1 MKWRFRSVCGGLP
14 LACVAINLSLCAA
27 IARESKDVP
36 MPPPRPASVEMIIEH
51 VSPETNKS
59 TKVYRRLG
67 AQPFVYFSGLAIDA
81 DGAPNAYHPD
91 DKHGIDALEHAG
103 SPGNWWALAL
113 DEERRPVV
121 QSQGEY
127 SGFYVSMTWLSREDD
142 LYSQFDPEYWLDARK
157 VRYIAIPETVFKAGS
172 AEKGDLAYVFNLAN
186 GKSSYAIIGDWGT
199 ENTLGEGSIALA
211 EALGV
216 DGNPREGGQD
226 NRIAYVVFPGSH
238 VRPRWPRQT
247 DDMSRQADKLL
258 HDFGGRDA
266 VQALHVTTSTHAD
279 K

>member
-1 MKWRFRSVCGGLP
+1 MTSRLSSVCGVFA
-14 LACVAINLSLCAA
+14 LASVTLGVSFGPVNS
-27 IARESKDVP
+27 RESKDVP
-36 MPPPRPASVEMIIEH
+36 LPPVRPAAVEMIVEH
-51 VSPETNKS
+51 VSPETNKA
-59 TKVYRRLG
+59 TKVFRRPGLR
-67 AQPFVYFSGLAIDA
+67 PFVYFSGLAIDA
-81 DGAPNAYHPD
+81 DGAPNAYHPN
-91 DKHGIDALEHAG
+91 DKPGIDALEHAG

-113 DEERRPVV
+113 DEGRPVV

-186 GKSSYAIIGDWGT
+186 GKSSYAIVGDWGT

-216 DGNPREGGQD
+216 DGNPRDGGQD
-226 NRIAYVVFPGSH
+226 NQIAYVVFPGSH
-238 VRPRWPRQT
+238 SRPRWPRQA

-266 VQALHVTTSTHAD
+266 VQALRMAIATHAR